1 MNVDPYTDMA
11 QWLDM
16 DARTE
21 AMMRHPA
28 GKNLMSDDERQAR
41 QDGEAIQLA
50 NSGRAEAA
58 PRRRRWLEIVAPAFV
73 SVTVAT
79 FLFLDV
85 FVINGPAI
93 A

>member
-1 MNVDPYTDMA
+1 MNS
-11 QWLDM
+11 
-16 DARTE
+16 RTRAE

-41 QDGEAIQLA
+41 QDDEAILLA
-50 NSGRAEAA
+50 NSGSTEAA
-58 PRRRRWLEIVAPAFV
+58 PRSRRWLEIAAPAFV
-73 SVTVAT
+73 SVTVGV

-85 FVINGPAI
+85 FVINGPVA